1 MQNRKDCVAASQP
14 ADTGNDKANSNNK
27 GTNGNNNESADDE
40 VVTGGQNYSSSAIK
54 IDGHH
59 NEPSKISASPNLHS
73 EFGISPE
80 NGELNAGHFRQ
91 VSMETARPIDAS
103 GVARQEH
110 GEPNGSQVD
119 EGLFTVREGTSHGA
133 KSTSSEKNS
142 SEQEALEDEDDMA
155 ESEGEE
161 ESDDQ
166 SVTSFASSTSGG
178 TRQRSESESSG
189 DFISMR
195 DSVLNAPPESDK
207 QNRLQDWSFFDE
219 KMLLAAAGRDGAKT
233 KNRRRRK
240 RDKKTSEVVAT
251 VREDEEGEG
260 K

>member
-1 MQNRKDCVAASQP
+1 MSHEFFANVDWKDVYDRKVPGPWIPHVTPISKRASRRETRADKKEKRNSANRKDCVAASQP

-133 KSTSSEKNS
+133 RVRHPRRI
-142 SEQEALEDEDDMA
+142 L
-155 ESEGEE
+155 
-161 ESDDQ
+161 Q
-166 SVTSFASSTSGG
+166 SRRHLKMKMIWRS
-178 TRQRSESESSG
+178 QR
-189 DFISMR
+189 
-195 DSVLNAPPESDK
+195 A
-207 QNRLQDWSFFDE
+207 
-219 KMLLAAAGRDGAKT
+219 
-233 KNRRRRK
+233 RRRVT
-240 RDKKTSEVVAT
+240 TSQSPALRLPLVVAPVNVARARVLGT
-251 VREDEEGEG
+251 LSVCAIAS
-260 K
+260 